1 MRILRMVMIKLRK
14 LIRDNDK
21 FDYDDDNN
29 DNND

>member
-1 MRILRMVMIKLRK
+1 MVMMKLRK

-29 DNND
+29 DRKIIK